1 MYLFTKIIYELTFTA
16 LKIYMF
22 LFKIIKMAYTI
33 YTLYPVFL
41 KSDVNYKP
49 NSLALKL

>member
-22 LFKIIKMAYTI
+22 LFKIIKMAYI